1 MNNGDQDS
9 NPFFLHSSEN
19 SSLVLVTPSLDGT
32 NYHSWSR
39 AFKLALESKNK
50 LMFIDGT
57 LPQPKSEDHSYRPWR
72 RCNTMVLSWIQHSIK
87 ESIAK
92 SILWMDSAAEV
103 WKDLEERFS
112 QGDMFRMAEL
122 QEEFHHLNQGNL
134 SISEFYTQL
143 KTIWEEIEIF
153 RPIRSCPCLENCT
166 HGIIQDVKR
175 YREEDYVIRFLKGLN
190 EQYAHVRSQIMLNQ
204 PLPTISKAFSLL
216 IQQERQQHNPLP
228 NNLETQGTVLSLN
241 TNQDFQTRGT
251 NSVPNGNF
259 RPRGGFN
266 YRGRGGRSG
275 TRILNSKFCTFCER
289 TNHTIETCFLK
300 HGYPPG
306 YPNSNKSSK
315 MANHTAF
322 FPLDTEETSA
332 TNPQSGNQMHNTPSS
347 FTEEQMQGIL
357 HLLNQ
362 SKNQQDHAVNSV
374 TNAVLAK
381 PGNSHSQWLLDTGA
395 TDHISC
401 TMSNF
406 SSFHSMAPML
416 ITMPNGEKVT
426 TCTTGTVTLNQSII
440 LTNVLFVPE
449 FHNHTKKMI
458 GSARIQHG
466 LYLFNYQP
474 VSQSSFTFSHFTAN
488 IDNNSLWHLR
498 LGHASTS
505 HAVHIINR
513 LPTPLLNNLSPY
525 QKLHNQL
532 ASLDHLRVFGC
543 LAYSTTLQAH
553 RTKFMPRSRKTVF
566 LGFKEG
572 TKGYILY
579 DLTSHNFFLSRH
591 VHFYEQNFPFSHTST
606 SEPQTTCKINPATFL
621 PQPDSPNTNISPSNP
636 LPTPTQQP
644 LPNPTSSTSQPTN
657 NRHSLRIRRPP
668 THLRDYHCNLT
679 LSQPLPPS
687 CNTKYPISS
696 VLTYNNLS
704 KNYKHFCL
712 NVSIH
717 QEPKSYKQ
725 ASSIPCWHQAM
736 QQELLALD
744 LNHTWTLMP
753 LPPDKSSIGCKW
765 VYKIKYNANGTLERY
780 KARLVAK
787 GYTQLEGVDYFET
800 FSPVVKIT
808 TVRVVLALAA
818 ANSWFLEQLD
828 INNAFLHGDL
838 HEEVYMKP
846 PPGFQLRHI

>member
-1 MNNGDQDS
+1 MNNGDQDN

-19 SSLVLVTPSLDGT
+19 SSLILVTPSLDGT
-32 NYHSWSR
+32 NYHFWSR

-57 LPQPKSEDHSYRPWR
+57 LPQPKSEDPSYRPWR
-72 RCNTMVLSWIQHSIK
+72 RRNTMVLSWIQHSIK
-87 ESIAK
+87 ESIGK

-112 QGDMFRMAEL
+112 QGDMFRMVEL

-153 RPIRSCPCLENCT
+153 IPIRSCPCLENCT
-166 HGIIQDVKR
+166 HGIIQD
-175 YREEDYVIRFLKGLN
+175 
-190 EQYAHVRSQIMLNQ
+190 IMLNQ
-204 PLPTISKAFSLL
+204 PLPTIIKAFSLL
-216 IQQERQQHNPLP
+216 IQQERQQQNPLP

-241 TNQDFQTRGT
+241 TKQDFQTKGT

-322 FPLDTEETSA
+322 FPLDTEETST
-332 TNPQSGNQMHNTPSS
+332 TNSQSGNQMHDATRS

-374 TNAVLAK
+374 TNSVLAK
-381 PGNSHSQWLLDTGA
+381 PGNSNSQWLLDTRA

-406 SSFHSMAPML
+406 SSFYSMALML

-488 IDNNSLWHLR
+488 INNNSLWHLR

-505 HAVHIINR
+505 
-513 LPTPLLNNLSPY
+513 PTPPLYKPTEPNSCLGVGKLSS
-525 QKLHNQL
+525 L
-532 ASLDHLRVFGC
+532 AS
-543 LAYSTTLQAH
+543 
-553 RTKFMPRSRKTVF
+553 KKT
-566 LGFKEG
+566 
-572 TKGYILY
+572 I
-579 DLTSHNFFLSRH
+579 
-591 VHFYEQNFPFSHTST
+591 T
-606 SEPQTTCKINPATFL
+606 SENQTTCKINPATF
-621 PQPDSPNTNISPSNP
+621 PSQPDSPNISPFNP
-636 LPTPTQQP
+636 PPTPTQQP
-644 LPNPTSSTSQPTN
+644 LPNHTSPTSQPTN
-657 NRHSLRIRRPP
+657 NRHSLRIIRPP

-679 LSQPLPPS
+679 LS
-687 CNTKYPISS
+687 
-696 VLTYNNLS
+696 
-704 KNYKHFCL
+704 
-712 NVSIH
+712 
-717 QEPKSYKQ
+717 
-725 ASSIPCWHQAM
+725 
-736 QQELLALD
+736 
-744 LNHTWTLMP
+744 
-753 LPPDKSSIGCKW
+753 
-765 VYKIKYNANGTLERY
+765 
-780 KARLVAK
+780 
-787 GYTQLEGVDYFET
+787 
-800 FSPVVKIT
+800 
-808 TVRVVLALAA
+808 
-818 ANSWFLEQLD
+818 
-828 INNAFLHGDL
+828 
-838 HEEVYMKP
+838 
-846 PPGFQLRHI
+846 